1 MDFFKNLFKRGP
13 TPEEQMKEYK
23 RNLDRTVRELE
34 RERTK
39 LATQEKQLNVQM
51 KKTAKNGDQG
61 ALKIMARDLVR
72 TRRYQQKFFR
82 MKMQVQAVSLRLTT
96 MTSVNMMTK
105 SMAGVTK
112 AMRAMNGAMNLPAMQ
127 GIMQEFER
135 QNEMMGMKEE
145 MINDAIDEAMADEDD
160 ETEMDQEVNKVM
172 DEVMMDFKKQVEEG
186 VAAPGLLPDSQV
198 NNPQAATAQ
207 QQQASAEEDK
217 DLEAKLAA
225 LRGAMN

>member
-1 MDFFKNLFKRGP
+1 MDFFKNLFKKGP

-51 KKTAKNGDQG
+51 KKTAKAGDQN
-61 ALKIMARDLVR
+61 ALRIMARDLVR

-127 GIMQEFER
+127 GVMQEFER

-160 ETEMDQEVNKVM
+160 ESEMDQEVNKVM

-198 NNPQAATAQ
+198 NQPQNATASSQ
-207 QQQASAEEDK
+207 PAEEDK
-217 DLEAKLAA
+217 DLEARLAA
-225 LRGAMN
+225 LKTAMN

>member
-1 MDFFKNLFKRGP
+1 
-13 TPEEQMKEYK
+13 
-23 RNLDRTVRELE
+23 
-34 RERTK
+34 
-39 LATQEKQLNVQM
+39 
-51 KKTAKNGDQG
+51 
-61 ALKIMARDLVR
+61 
-72 TRRYQQKFFR
+72 
-82 MKMQVQAVSLRLTT
+82 
-96 MTSVNMMTK
+96 
-105 SMAGVTK
+105 
-112 AMRAMNGAMNLPAMQ
+112 
-127 GIMQEFER
+127 
-135 QNEMMGMKEE
+135 MGMKEE